1 MDRSFPSFGL
11 EGRRAL
17 VTGAGRGI
25 GRAAARA
32 LAHAGAH
39 VTLVSRTATELHAAV
54 DDIRREG
61 GKADALNVD
70 VTQLDDFRRAV
81 EDLSPFD
88 ILLNNAG
95 SNRPEQFID
104 VSEQNFDIV
113 STLNFK
119 AAFFV
124 AQAIART
131 MVQAGRRGSI
141 INMSSQMGHVGGA
154 NRTVYCATKHAIEGL
169 TKAMAIE
176 LGPHGIRVNT
186 LCPTFIETPM
196 TTSFLQDPEFVRATI
211 SKIKLGRIGQVEDLL
226 GAIVFLASDA
236 STFMTGSALMV
247 DGGWTA
253 E

>member
-1 MDRSFPSFGL
+1 
-11 EGRRAL
+11 
-17 VTGAGRGI
+17 
-25 GRAAARA
+25 
-32 LAHAGAH
+32 

-61 GKADALNVD
+61 GKADALN
-70 VTQLDDFRRAV
+70 
-81 EDLSPFD
+81 LSPID

-124 AQAIART
+124 AQAITRT